1 MHKYFQNIHNTDN
14 ILLWE
19 SKALF
24 NEVINPP
31 TTSDNSLS
39 PTLRYTSK
47 LMSVKFNEVCLKQ
60 DKITFNHGA
69 IVNMVNLVTMR

>member
-1 MHKYFQNIHNTDN
+1 M
-14 ILLWE
+14 WE

-24 NEVINPP
+24 NEVTKPP